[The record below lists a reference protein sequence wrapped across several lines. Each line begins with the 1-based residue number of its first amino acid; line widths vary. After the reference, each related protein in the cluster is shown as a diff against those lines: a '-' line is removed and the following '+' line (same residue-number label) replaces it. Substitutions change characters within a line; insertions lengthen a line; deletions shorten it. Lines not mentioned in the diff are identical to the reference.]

1 MTKSESTFSLYY
13 AYENYPNPSAA
24 QKGIRVS
31 HHSSNR
37 RPERAEDS
45 ILIDEARTPLII
57 SESVPAVPRQFE
69 AGREVAN
76 ALKKDLH
83 YTVDEKNM
91 NATQPY
97 IFLADISYDPTIVG
111 SEYSGLLDT
120 AWFLFFFWTAR
131 VSEVVMTDLGEK
143 VAQDLLQVENLWE
156 PEAPGPTSDECG
168 EDPVKMWFCEKLFE
182 KFMLGS
188 GYNHICEK
196 NNIDESVLTSQSDLW
211 HPAMQWPCP

>member
-1 MTKSESTFSLYY
+1 MPIKT
-13 AYENYPNPSAA
+13 NPNPSAA

-37 RPERAEDS
+37 RPERPEDS

-97 IFLADISYDPTIVG
+97 IFL
-111 SEYSGLLDT
+111 
-120 AWFLFFFWTAR
+120 FFFW
-131 VSEVVMTDLGEK
+131 
-143 VAQDLLQVENLWE
+143 
-156 PEAPGPTSDECG
+156 
-168 EDPVKMWFCEKLFE
+168 
-182 KFMLGS
+182 
-188 GYNHICEK
+188 
-196 NNIDESVLTSQSDLW
+196 LTSAMIQQLW
-211 HPAMQWPCP
+211 GQNIQVSLTQLGFYSFFGKHGSLRWS